1 VAGER
6 AERTI
11 VATDGAPA
19 AIGPYSQAI
28 VANGLVF
35 TAGQI
40 PLDPETMR
48 LVEGEITEQTERVMQ
63 NLAAVLAEAG
73 SGFDR
78 VVKTTCFLADLNDF
92 AAFNA
97 VYGRY
102 FGVNPPPRATVQ
114 AAKLP
119 LGALIEVECIALV
132 P

>member
-1 VAGER
+1 MTH
-6 AERTI
+6 ERTI

-40 PLDPETMR
+40 PLDPETMK
-48 LVEGEITEQTERVMQ
+48 LVDGDISAQTERVLQ
-63 NLAAVLAEAG
+63 NLAAVLAGAG
-73 SGFDR
+73 SGFDQ
-78 VVKTTCFLADLNDF
+78 VIKTTCFLADLNDF

-97 VYGRY
+97 VYGR
-102 FGVNPPPRATVQ
+102 FLGNNPPARSTVQ
-114 AAKLP
+114 VAKLP
-119 LGALIEVECIALV
+119 MGALVEVECVAVV